1 MHLKMNFSAEQ
12 LEEVETM
19 AALFMPV
26 QDIMICLELP
36 PHAED
41 EFTEIL
47 QIGYD
52 HPLYKAFH
60 TGRLSAEI
68 ELRQSIK
75 MAALNGSNPAQNA
88 MLNYHNQSKL

>member
-1 MHLKMNFSAEQ
+1 MNFSEEQ
-12 LEEVETM
+12 LEEVESM
-19 AALFMPV
+19 ASLFMSV

-36 PHAED
+36 PHDEE

-47 QIGYD
+47 ETGYI
-52 HPLYKAFH
+52 HPLYKAYH

-75 MAALNGSNPAQNA
+75 MAALNGSNPAQNT
-88 MLNYHNQSKL
+88 MLNFNNQSKL

>member
-1 MHLKMNFSAEQ
+1 MNFSGEQ
-12 LEEVETM
+12 LEEVESM
-19 AALFMPV
+19 AALFMSI

-36 PHAED
+36 PHAEE

-47 QIGYD
+47 QLEYN
-52 HPLYKAFH
+52 HPLFKAYH
-60 TGRLSAEI
+60 KGRLTSEV

-88 MLNYHNQSKL
+88 MAHYNNQSKL

>member
-1 MHLKMNFSAEQ
+1 MNFSEEQ
-12 LEEVETM
+12 LEEVESM
-19 AALFMPV
+19 AALFMSV

-36 PHAED
+36 PHEEE

-47 QIGYD
+47 EAGYI
-52 HPLYKAFH
+52 HPLYKAYH

-75 MAALNGSNPAQNA
+75 MAALNGSNPAQNT
-88 MLNYHNQSKL
+88 MLNFNNQSKL